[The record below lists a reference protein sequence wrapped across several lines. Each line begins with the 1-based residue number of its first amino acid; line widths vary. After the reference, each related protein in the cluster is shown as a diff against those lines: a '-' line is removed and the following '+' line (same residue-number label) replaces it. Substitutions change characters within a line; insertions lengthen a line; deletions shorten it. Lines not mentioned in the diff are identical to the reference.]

1 MSVGKFL
8 VGFTVGAALG
18 AITGILLAPKSG
30 EETREMLSDTAKDIM
45 DKTDAK
51 VKDIQDKA
59 EAVVSELQKKG
70 DEIVGNIQS
79 FINEKKELFNKPA
92 EN

>member
-8 VGFTVGAALG
+8 VGFTIGAALG
-18 AITGILLAPKSG
+18 AVTGILLAPKSG
-30 EETREMLSDTAKDIM
+30 EETREMLSDTAKDIL

-70 DEIVGNIQS
+70 DEIVGNIQN
-79 FINEKKELFNKPA
+79 FINEKKEMFKPS

>member
-18 AITGILLAPKSG
+18 AVAGILLAPKSG
-30 EETREMLSDTAKDIM
+30 EETREMLSDAAKDVL

-51 VKDIQDKA
+51 VRDIQNKA
-59 EAVVSELQKKG
+59 ENVVSELQRKG
-70 DEIVGNIQS
+70 DEIVGNIQN
-79 FINEKKELFNKPA
+79 FINEKKDLFKS
-92 EN
+92 EG

>member
-8 VGFTVGAALG
+8 AGFTIGAALG

-30 EETREMLSDTAKDIM
+30 EETREMLSDTAKEVLE
-45 DKTDAK
+45 KTDEK

-59 EAVVSELQKKG
+59 ETVVSELQKKG
-70 DEIVGNIQS
+70 DEIMGNIQN
-79 FINEKKELFNKPA
+79 FINEKKEMFKS
-92 EN
+92 

>member
-30 EETREMLSDTAKDIM
+30 EETRDMISDTAKDILE
-45 DKTDAK
+45 KTDAK

-59 EAVVSELQKKG
+59 ESVVSELQRKG

-79 FINEKKELFNKPA
+79 FINEKKEAFKSS